1 MLSRLRARLTRRPPQ
16 PEQPLPDYGLRYFDH
31 LWGAYQVLPIGT
43 SVPDEY
49 RAVLN
54 DLISKRTQNAAVTW
68 RDLYTFELILANL
81 QPLESLRNI
90 VWNLRYRYRDVAG
103 LREYDAYL
111 ASKPPELGPGVQVQN
126 LHNDLKADIS
136 YLLGQIHLRYAMAPI
151 RERLHTGLMRIV
163 KWLLVISLL
172 FILFYDFGMR
182 FLYIGWGNWRQYLP
196 PSMLTVVAVVGAIGG
211 LISVQQRF
219 QSASNEGDPVYNLS
233 VFAQGR
239 KDIWPS
245 IFSGGIFAAVLYLL
259 VAAGLLSGELFPEMW
274 IASTSTTF
282 EQKTYE
288 QGYLIW
294 FLQNALP
301 KEGHDYAKLLIWSFI
316 AGFAERFVPDTLSRF
331 VERRQTESGP
341 QA

>member
-1 MLSRLRARLTRRPPQ
+1 
-16 PEQPLPDYGLRYFDH
+16 
-31 LWGAYQVLPIGT
+31 LWSAYQGLPVDT

-49 RAVLN
+49 RTVLN
-54 DLISKRTQNAAVTW
+54 ELISKRTQNAAVTW
-68 RDLYTFELILANL
+68 RDLYTLELILAHL
-81 QPLESLRNI
+81 QPPASLRHI

-111 ASKPPELGPGVQVQN
+111 ASKPPELGPGVQVQ
-126 LHNDLKADIS
+126 DLLNELRADIT

-151 RERLHTGLMRIV
+151 REQLHTRLSRIV
-163 KWLLVISLL
+163 IGLLGVSLL
-172 FILFYDFGMR
+172 FILFYEFGMR
-182 FLYIGWGNWRQYLP
+182 VIYADSWLDWRQYLP
-196 PSMLTVVAVVGAIGG
+196 PSMLTVVTVVGAIGG

-219 QSASNEGDPVYNLS
+219 QSASKEGDPVYNLS

-259 VAAGLLSGELFPEMW
+259 VAAGLLSGELFPEMR
-274 IASTSTTF
+274 IASPF
-282 EQKTYE
+282 QPDKHP